1 MFKAVLGLEGIVSKK
16 LNEPY
21 KSGPSKAWL
30 KIKNPKEPAS
40 TRIRWDVLVNRKFI
54 DVILLGVAVPV
65 YAHAQN
71 PRVSKGDA
79 EKVATII
86 SGDKAKTQTYCDMQ
100 KLAEQIQKAN
110 ENKDSKMVD
119 ELFQK
124 LETME
129 KTLGPEY
136 IALIDGIQEIAEND
150 ELRVEFLSS
159 FGALVRMC
167 TK

>member
-1 MFKAVLGLEGIVSKK
+1 M
-16 LNEPY
+16 
-21 KSGPSKAWL
+21 
-30 KIKNPKEPAS
+30 
-40 TRIRWDVLVNRKFI
+40 NRKFI
-54 DVILLGVAVPV
+54 AVILLAVAVPV

-136 IALIDGIQEIAEND
+136 LALMDGFEDISKDDQLGEEFESAIA
-150 ELRVEFLSS
+150 
-159 FGALVRMC
+159 ALDRLC
-167 TK
+167 TR

>member
-1 MFKAVLGLEGIVSKK
+1 SSARSISTSLTTSRLRFAATYGPNGTRRAVSRTTAWKWFKAVLGLEGIVSKK
-16 LNEPY
+16 LNAPY

-30 KIKNPKEPAS
+30 KIKNPKAPAS
-40 TRIRWDVLVNRKFI
+40 TRSRWDVLMNRKFI
-54 DVILLGVAVPV
+54 AVILLAVAVPV

-124 LETME
+124 L
-129 KTLGPEY
+129 
-136 IALIDGIQEIAEND
+136 
-150 ELRVEFLSS
+150 
-159 FGALVRMC
+159 
-167 TK
+167 